1 MTGDFL
7 TLLLVG
13 AAAGGFINGLA
24 GFGTALFTIGFW
36 LQILPAV
43 EAVAL
48 ILNMSVVTGLQ
59 GVWLVRQEILTRPGR
74 IARFLLP
81 AIFGVPLGIHILSF
95 IDTNILRLIVAGF
108 MISYGGFFAF
118 RSALPTF
125 TSPPKILD
133 SVIGF
138 FGGILGGVAGLS
150 GALPTF
156 WCSLRPWPKRET
168 RAVLQ
173 LFNVVILSLAIL
185 FLAARGVYTEQ
196 LLISFLVALPV
207 GLASAYAG
215 LLIFKRLETDSFRRL
230 LIILML
236 VSGCVL
242 LVRTLV

>member
-1 MTGDFL
+1 MTGEFI

-24 GFGTALFTIGFW
+24 GFGTALFTLGFW

-48 ILNMSVVTGLQ
+48 ILTMSVATGLQ
-59 GVWLVRQEILTRPGR
+59 GLWVVRQEILTRPGR
-74 IARFLLP
+74 IGRFLIP

-95 IDTNILRLIVAGF
+95 IDTDILRLIVAGF

-118 RSALPTF
+118 RSALPTL
-125 TSPPKILD
+125 TAPPKILD
-133 SVIGF
+133 SLIGF
-138 FGGILGGVAGLS
+138 LGGILGGIAGLS

-173 LFNVVILSLAIL
+173 PFNVAILFLAVL
-185 FLAARGVYTEQ
+185 FLAARGVYTTQ
-196 LLISFLVALPV
+196 VLTWFLMALPV
-207 GLASAYAG
+207 GLAFAYFG
-215 LLIFKRLETDSFRRL
+215 LQIFKRLETDSFRRL

-236 VSGCVL
+236 VSGCML
-242 LVRTLV
+242 LARTLI

>member
-1 MTGDFL
+1 MTGEFV
-7 TLLLVG
+7 TLLLIG

-48 ILNMSVVTGLQ
+48 ILTMSVATGLQ
-59 GVWLVRQEILTRPGR
+59 GIWVVRQEILTRPDR
-74 IARFLLP
+74 IARFLFP
-81 AIFGVPLGIHILSF
+81 ALFGVPLGIHILSF
-95 IDTNILRLIVAGF
+95 LDTDILRLIVAGF

-118 RSALPTF
+118 RSALPTL
-125 TSPPKILD
+125 TAPPKILD
-133 SVIGF
+133 SLVGF
-138 FGGILGGVAGLS
+138 FGGILGGIAGLS

-173 LFNVVILSLAIL
+173 TFNVVILSLAIL
-185 FLAARGVYTEQ
+185 FLAARGIYTEQ
-196 LLISFLVALPV
+196 LLIWFLLALPV
-207 GLASAYAG
+207 GLAASYAG
-215 LLIFKRLETDSFRRL
+215 LFIFKRLETNSFRRL

-236 VSGCVL
+236 ASGCL
-242 LVRTLV
+242 LLARTLA

>member
-1 MTGDFL
+1 MTPEFV

-24 GFGTALFTIGFW
+24 GFGTALFALGFW

-48 ILNMSVVTGLQ
+48 ILMMSVATGLQ
-59 GVWLVRQEILTRPGR
+59 GLWVVRQEMFNKPGR
-74 IARFLLP
+74 IARFLIP
-81 AIFGVPLGIHILSF
+81 ALFGVPIGVHILSF
-95 IDTNILRLIVAGF
+95 INTEFLKLIVAGF

-118 RSALPTF
+118 RSALPTLDA
-125 TSPPKILD
+125 PPKLLD
-133 SVIGF
+133 SLIGF
-138 FGGILGGVAGLS
+138 AGGVLGGIAGLS

-173 LFNVVILSLAIL
+173 PFNVSILFLAVL
-185 FLAARGVYTEQ
+185 FLAARGVYTGQ
-196 LLISFLVALPV
+196 LLIWFLLALPV
-207 GLASAYAG
+207 GLTSAYAG
-215 LLIFKRLETDSFRRL
+215 LFIFKRLETDRFRRL

-236 VSGCVL
+236 VSGCIL
-242 LVRTLV
+242 LAQTVV

>member
-1 MTGDFL
+1 MTGEFV
-7 TLLLVG
+7 TLLLIG

-48 ILNMSVVTGLQ
+48 ILTMSVATGLQ
-59 GVWLVRQEILTRPGR
+59 GIWVVRQEILTRPDR
-74 IARFLLP
+74 IARFLFP
-81 AIFGVPLGIHILSF
+81 ALFGVPLGIHILSF
-95 IDTNILRLIVAGF
+95 LDTDILRLIVAGF

-118 RSALPTF
+118 RSALPTL
-125 TSPPKILD
+125 TAPPKILD
-133 SVIGF
+133 SLVGF
-138 FGGILGGVAGLS
+138 FGGILGGIAGLS

-173 LFNVVILSLAIL
+173 TFNVVILSLAIL
-185 FLAARGVYTEQ
+185 FLAARGTYTEQ
-196 LLISFLVALPV
+196 LLIWFLLALPV
-207 GLASAYAG
+207 GLADSYAG
-215 LLIFKRLETDSFRRL
+215 LLIFKRLETNSFRRL

-236 VSGCVL
+236 ASGCL
-242 LVRTLV
+242 LLARTLA